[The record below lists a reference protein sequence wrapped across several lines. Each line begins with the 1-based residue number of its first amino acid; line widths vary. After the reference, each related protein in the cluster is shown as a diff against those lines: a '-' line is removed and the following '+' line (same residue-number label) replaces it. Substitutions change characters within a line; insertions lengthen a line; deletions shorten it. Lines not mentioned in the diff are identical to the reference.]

1 MASRYRHIAEGWTG
15 RLRFATDDR
24 LMNFVRRGD
33 STAFEI
39 LYDRHASELLSF
51 CVYML
56 GSRHDAE
63 DAVQATFASAY
74 RVLNRDAREVV
85 LRPWLFTIARNN
97 CLSILRR
104 RRPAVELGEERAH
117 DGDPIAELEVREE
130 LRHVLKSLLALP
142 ERQRAA
148 LVLAELHGLS
158 QSEIGAVL
166 GVRAERVKAYVYQA
180 RAHLVSDRE
189 AREADC
195 RQIREELASARG
207 AALLKSRLRR
217 HLRGCP
223 DCRTYADGLG
233 RQRRQLGLLF
243 PLAPSLELKYR
254 VLEQGLGLAG
264 SPGADAAGAA
274 LGASAAGAAAEIAGG
289 GAKALV
295 AKVATGLA
303 VLGAGAGA
311 GVAVLGVPVAEE
323 GQGPSASASVRP
335 AGTSTAGPLASL
347 GSSPGTSVSAPAHDG
362 QAGSPSA
369 APRADGAQP
378 NVLILHQSPPK
389 ASGQPDGSTAP
400 DGGAQA
406 STEATR
412 GGGGPV
418 LGGNE
423 AQRLERQH
431 AQQERQRAQE
441 ERQRGREERLRSHEE
456 RQKLRQERKING
468 GGAPPPPSPEER
480 TLKREERLRLR
491 EELKR
496 GGGAPPPISEEER
509 LRRREEHRRKRE
521 QREAKP
527 PPPPGG

>member
-1 MASRYRHIAEGWTG
+1 MASRYRHIGEGWTG

-33 STAFEI
+33 STAFEV

-56 GSRHDAE
+56 GSRQDAE

-85 LRPWLFTIARNN
+85 LRPWLFTVARNN

-117 DGDPIAELEVREE
+117 EGDPVAELELREE
-130 LRHVLKSLLALP
+130 LRHVLKGLLALP
-142 ERQRAA
+142 ELQRAA

-158 QSEIGAVL
+158 QSEIGTVL
-166 GVRAERVKAYVYQA
+166 GVRPEQVKAYVYQA
-180 RAHLVSDRE
+180 RAHLLSDRE

-195 RQIREELASARG
+195 RQIREELSSARG
-207 AALLKSRLRR
+207 AGLLKSRLRR

-223 DCRTYADGLG
+223 ECRTYADGLG
-233 RQRRQLGLLF
+233 RQRRQLALLF
-243 PLAPSLELKYR
+243 PLAPSLGLKYR
-254 VLEQGLGLAG
+254 VLEQGLGLVG
-264 SPGADAAGAA
+264 SPGAGAA
-274 LGASAAGAAAEIAGG
+274 SAAVGASAVGAAAEVAGG

-311 GVAVLGVPVAEE
+311 GVAVLGIPVAEE
-323 GQGPSASASVRP
+323 GQGPSASASARP
-335 AGTSTAGPLASL
+335 AGSTGATAAGSTGSSLRASLSTPAHVGSAASGSTAPTNA
-347 GSSPGTSVSAPAHDG
+347 
-362 QAGSPSA
+362 
-369 APRADGAQP
+369 AQP
-378 NVLILHQSPPK
+378 NVIILHKPPPK
-389 ASGQPDGSTAP
+389 PSDQAA
-400 DGGAQA
+400 GGAAPGDRTQSA
-406 STEATR
+406 TEAPR
-412 GGGGPV
+412 GGEAPAA
-418 LGGNE
+418 GGNK
-423 AQRLERQH
+423 AQRLERQR
-431 AQQERQRAQE
+431 AQEERQRAQE
-441 ERQRGREERLRSHEE
+441 ERQRGREGRVRGHEE
-456 RQKLRQERKING
+456 RQKLRQEHKSHG
-468 GGAPPPPSPEER
+468 GGAPPPPSAEER
-480 TLKREERLRLR
+480 ALKREERLRRR

-509 LRRREEHRRKRE
+509 LLKREEHRRKRE
-521 QREAKP
+521 EREAKA